1 MVFFMPVQD
10 VIPSYEQMYLL
21 NQQLI
26 CNADQFKYAVIT
38 VGGQAVQY
46 WISYYHAQYGD
57 RLPDERLVT
66 SADCDYSA
74 RKDDIAIIAK
84 TLNVKTWQNKD
95 FQPPSLAKFM
105 LIDQDTHDIK
115 QDGGRIF
122 ANPNAPDE
130 ANTVDII
137 DRPGGFERSDFLG
150 DKLYLH
156 TTPFYVEA
164 TGLGM
169 PEMSEKVRVLNPIA
183 CMRSRFSNLINLR
196 RDPEIEIARINALK
210 IPCYFFLIEQF
221 DVEPFRIA
229 RAMFMEL
236 WRLAVNENC
245 LRQQAFWHTW
255 QGPLLERQQS
265 NNITLLDVLE
275 RVHQY
280 LKEHHD
286 DFDIPKDFLTKDLPL
301 KLAKLR
307 DRFKRYIELNNE
319 QAVRGRRGYERNRSD
334 D

>member
-1 MVFFMPVQD
+1 MPVQD

-26 CNADQFKYAVIT
+26 CSADQFQYAVIT

-46 WISYYHAQYGD
+46 WISYYHAHYGN

-66 SADCDYSA
+66 SVDCDYSA
-74 RKDDIAIIAK
+74 RKDDIAAIAR

-95 FQPPSLAKFM
+95 GQPPSLAQFM
-105 LIDQDTHDIK
+105 LIDQDTRDIK
-115 QDGGRIF
+115 EEDGRIF
-122 ANPNAPDE
+122 ANPNDPEE

-137 DRPGGFERSDFLG
+137 DRPGGFERSDFMG
-150 DKLYLH
+150 DKLYLN

-164 TGLGM
+164 TGPGM
-169 PEMSEKVRVLNPIA
+169 PEMSEKVRVLNPVA
-183 CMRSRFSNLINLR
+183 CMRSRFSNLIDLR

-229 RAMFMEL
+229 RKIFMEF
-236 WRLAVNENC
+236 WQLAGNEKC

-255 QGPLLERQQS
+255 QGPLLEKQQS

-275 RVHQY
+275 QVQQF
-280 LKEHHD
+280 LAEHPD
-286 DFDIPKDFLTKDLPL
+286 DFDIPEAFVTKELPV
-301 KLAKLR
+301 KLAQLR
-307 DRFKRYIELNNE
+307 GRFKRYIALNNE
-319 QAVRGRRGYERNRSD
+319 QAVRGRRGYERNHRNN
-334 D
+334 